1 MNVTLEQEADF
12 LTAGVYLPGRAG
24 ALAGVSGQ
32 SIGQWARNGL
42 ITPTV
47 YEGRPANLYSY
58 YDVAEAIVV
67 RWLLS
72 KNFEHKEI
80 RSALSSVRDEW
91 PQWPLLNAPL
101 GIGKQSDAD
110 RGGLVRQE
118 GAGVYVDVGGRAP
131 GQMVIKPLML
141 RQAGHILRNGGWLS
155 DELGLERIE
164 VQPTKLGGQ
173 PSLKGRR
180 WTVDH
185 VAQIADDPE
194 GRTVL
199 EDDYALEPAEV
210 DEAVAWTTAAAAL
223 V

>member
-1 MNVTLEQEADF
+1 MTPTLEHEADL
-12 LTAGVYLPGRAG
+12 LTASVYLPGRAG
-24 ALAGVSGQ
+24 ALAGVGGR

-42 ITPTV
+42 VTPTV

-72 KNFEHKEI
+72 QDFQHREI
-80 RSALSSVRDEW
+80 RAALDDVREEW

-101 GIGKQSDAD
+101 GIGKQSPDD
-110 RGGLVRQE
+110 RGALVRQD
-118 GAGVYVDVGGRAP
+118 GPGVYVDIGGSAP
-131 GQMVIKPLML
+131 GQVVIKPAML
-141 RQAGHILRNGGWLS
+141 DRARDMLRNGGWLA
-155 DELGLERIE
+155 DALGLTRIE

-173 PSLKGRR
+173 PSLKERR

-185 VAQIADDPE
+185 VAQIAADIE
-194 GRTVL
+194 GRSVL
-199 EDDYALEPAEV
+199 EGDYGLFRDEV
-210 DEAVAWTTAAAAL
+210 DESLAWVKAAAEL